1 MRRELKQ
8 LVNKISDKVLRK
20 QVVDL
25 IEGFTV
31 EIGGVAFEGLS
42 LEATPGGMRRHHAY
56 WEGLI
61 QHTVASATMAS
72 ALCDVI
78 EEIYR
83 GEVDRDVVLAAVIT
97 HDLMK
102 SYVYRLTEEGDY
114 RMSRLGERVDHLT
127 LIVSELIRRNFPLEV
142 IHAVAAHH
150 GRNGPISP
158 RTIEA
163 LVCFVSDDADAK
175 LNGEV
180 LNAARF
186 LLSDCAG
193 VRGVPLT
200 AEQAFAVVRAKQ
212 TRGCEGVK
220 KELEKINAGK
230 SSPNPSFSGA
240 T

>member
-1 MRRELKQ
+1 MRRELKR
-8 LVNKISDKVLRK
+8 LVNKISDEGLRK

-31 EIGGVAFEGLS
+31 EIGGVVFEGLS

-61 QHTVASATMAS
+61 QHTIASATMAS

-78 EEIYR
+78 QEIYC

-102 SYVYRLTEEGDY
+102 SYVYRLTEKGDY
-114 RMSRLGERVDHLT
+114 KMSHLGERVDHLS
-127 LIVSELIRRNFPLEV
+127 LIVSELIVRKFPLEV

-150 GRNGPISP
+150 GRSGPISP

-163 LVCFVSDDADAK
+163 LVCFVSDDADSK

-186 LLSDCAG
+186 LLRDCAG
-193 VRGVPLT
+193 VRDVPLT
-200 AEQAFAVVRAKQ
+200 AEQAFAVVHAKQ
-212 TRGCEGVK
+212 TRDCEGVK
-220 KELEKINAGK
+220 EELEKINKGK
-230 SSPNPSFSGA
+230 DVV
-240 T
+240 